1 MKDRSPKSVINSLS
15 FPRRRESTEYP
26 LDTRLRGYDIQTR
39 GTSSETQKAGWKL
52 SVYFALAFF
61 LIIPQITQADEFYKE
76 MNLIGGYSN
85 TRDWVGKSPGLKNS
99 VGFEY
104 FKVFSDEYG
113 DTMKLNLQ
121 VRFAYDS
128 LESSEDAFGIEIHN
142 AWLDYKLGLGKTI
155 RFGHF
160 DPAFGLEPV
169 LDTHSTLLQTLS
181 FDNIGYKK
189 DWGIG
194 YRTYWGDFDIELA
207 AQLGSGMGI
216 HFEDDNY
223 LLSSRISSTTEAGL
237 EYGLSFL
244 HGQTLQ
250 SKESWTIP
258 KPELVSNKSIRRDRV
273 GVDMQTP
280 LGPFRLLGEFAIGE
294 DEDTT
299 VGGGL
304 AQLEYDLP
312 DYENTTVKFQTK
324 AWYDE
329 WNESDQLK
337 LTLAPVLEHRLSS
350 AWTIRAGYFHDLENP
365 VENERVFLMQLYYF
379 GK

>member
-280 LGPFRLLGEFAIGE
+280 LGP
-294 DEDTT
+294 
-299 VGGGL
+299 
-304 AQLEYDLP
+304 
-312 DYENTTVKFQTK
+312 
-324 AWYDE
+324 
-329 WNESDQLK
+329 
-337 LTLAPVLEHRLSS
+337 
-350 AWTIRAGYFHDLENP
+350 
-365 VENERVFLMQLYYF
+365 
-379 GK
+379 